1 MPVPQLAHEHE
12 EPVGPQQRL
21 RELLERLTVAAGSP
35 SGRDI
40 SRRISTGV
48 PPEPLSHQTAC
59 LILKCERPTTEKN
72 LLRVVR
78 QLLRMDPCH
87 TQLPD
92 EERRARESEV
102 WEEAHVLWAAWRSD
116 LTRRA
121 EGPLPGAFA
130 AQLRGAVLDRPGDY
144 GALSRRLEKHL
155 PAEQAKAMSPNLLRA
170 WTEGTRTPQLH
181 ELELLLRL
189 LAEDGR
195 ALSAHDHQA
204 LMYAYFTLLR
214 HHDPDRFRQHLLAAE
229 RDALREYT
237 AHLESA
243 RERAVRRQ
251 QQERAEH
258 LAALARMRGRLR
270 EAEERAQRAAVLAR
284 RRGDDVV
291 QLTDEAE
298 SLRADRDAA
307 IAATGVAEGQV
318 VELRREREELGR
330 RYVELAAVKEAEDTL
345 ARAAEEAATWPTAA
359 EHLRPATYTPVAPDS
374 PYTYDAYGTYV
385 DPYTVADPF
394 LLPGHDYAD
403 PYTTADTPTLQLT
416 LRLARPTTRPT
427 TQPTA
432 RPALSALSAPSGL
445 SASDT
450 CTAPPRQATVFGAGT
465 APWTVVR
472 SVPRPALP
480 PARCADRAGVP
491 AEAPEP
497 PTRPQRPR
505 GRLRSLFR
513 PGYGRHARPRA

>member
-1 MPVPQLAHEHE
+1 MPVPQVAHEHE

-40 SRRISTGV
+40 SRRVSTGV
-48 PPEPLSHQTAC
+48 PPAALSHQTAC

-87 TQLPD
+87 TRLPD

-130 AQLRGAVLDRPGDY
+130 AQLRGAVLDRLGDY

-155 PAEQAKAMSPNLLRA
+155 PAEQARAMSPNLLRA
-170 WTEGTRTPQLH
+170 WAEGTRTPQLH

-204 LMYAYFTLLR
+204 LLYAYFTLLR

-251 QQERAEH
+251 QRERAEH

-270 EAEERAQRAAVLAR
+270 VAEERAE

-291 QLTDEAE
+291 QLTAEAQ

-307 IAATGVAEGQV
+307 LAATGVAEGQV
-318 VELRREREELGR
+318 VELRRERDELGR
-330 RYVELAAVKEAEDTL
+330 QYVALAAVKEAEDTL

-359 EHLRPATYTPVAPDS
+359 EHLRPATYAPIAPDS

-385 DPYTVADPF
+385 DPYAVADPF
-394 LLPGHDYAD
+394 LLPGHGYAD
-403 PYTTADTPTLQLT
+403 PYTTTDTPTLQLT
-416 LRLARPTTRPT
+416 LRLARPTTRP
-427 TQPTA
+427 
-432 RPALSALSAPSGL
+432 ALSALSA
-445 SASDT
+445 SDT
-450 CTAPPRQATVFGAGT
+450 RITLPRQATAFGAGI

-480 PARCADRAGVP
+480 PARCADHAGVP

-497 PTRPQRPR
+497 PTRPKRPR

>member
-1 MPVPQLAHEHE
+1 MPVPQSAHAHE

-35 SGRDI
+35 SGRDV

-48 PPEPLSHQTAC
+48 PPASLSHQTAC

-92 EERRARESEV
+92 QERRARESEV

-130 AQLRGAVLDRPGDY
+130 AQLRGAALDRWGDFD
-144 GALSRRLEKHL
+144 ALSRRLEKHL

-170 WTEGTRTPQLH
+170 WAEGTRTPQLH

-195 ALSAHDHQA
+195 ALPAHDHQA
-204 LMYAYFTLLR
+204 LLYAYFNLLR

-229 RDALREYT
+229 RDALREYA
-237 AHLESA
+237 AHLENA
-243 RERAVRRQ
+243 QEQAVRQ
-251 QQERAEH
+251 QHHDRAEH
-258 LAALARMRGRLR
+258 HAALARMRGRLR
-270 EAEERAQRAAVLAR
+270 EAEERAERAALLAR

-291 QLTDEAE
+291 RLTGEALR
-298 SLRADRDAA
+298 LRADLDAA
-307 IAATGVAEGQV
+307 RAATGLAEGRM
-318 VELRREREELGR
+318 VELRRERDELGR
-330 RYVELAAVKEAEDTL
+330 QYVELAAVKEAEDTL
-345 ARAAEEAATWPTAA
+345 ARAAKEAATWPTAA
-359 EHLRPATYTPVAPDS
+359 EHLRPATYAPVAPDS
-374 PYTYDAYGTYV
+374 PYTYDAYGMYV
-385 DPYTVADPF
+385 DPYAVPDPF
-394 LLPGHDYAD
+394 LLPGAPSHAD
-403 PYTTADTPTLQLT
+403 PHTTTDTPTLQLT
-416 LRLARPTTRPT
+416 SQLARPTTRP
-427 TQPTA
+427 A
-432 RPALSALSAPSGL
+432 L

-450 CTAPPRQATVFGAGT
+450 WTTPPRQATALGAGT
-465 APWTVVR
+465 APWAVVR
-472 SVPRPALP
+472 SVPRPALL
-480 PARCADRAGVP
+480 PARRGDHARGP
-491 AEAPEP
+491 AEASAP
-497 PTRPQRPR
+497 RPKRTR
-505 GRLRSLFR
+505 GRLRSLFQ

>member
-1 MPVPQLAHEHE
+1 MPVPQVAHAHE

-40 SRRISTGV
+40 SRRISTGE
-48 PPEPLSHQTAC
+48 PPASLSHQTAC

-130 AQLRGAVLDRPGDY
+130 AQLRGAVLDRWADF

-170 WTEGTRTPQLH
+170 WAEGTRTPQLH

-195 ALSAHDHQA
+195 ALPAQDHQA
-204 LMYAYFTLLR
+204 LLYAYFTLLR
-214 HHDPDRFRQHLLAAE
+214 RHDPDRFRQHLLAAE

-237 AHLESA
+237 AHLENA
-243 RERAVRRQ
+243 QERAVRQ
-251 QQERAEH
+251 QLHDRAGH
-258 LAALARMRGRLR
+258 TAALARMRGRLR
-270 EAEERAQRAAVLAR
+270 EAEDRAERAAVLAR

-291 QLTDEAE
+291 RLTGEAE
-298 SLRADRDAA
+298 SLRADLDAA
-307 IAATGVAEGQV
+307 RAATGIAEGKM
-318 VELRREREELGR
+318 VELRRARDELGR
-330 RYVELAAVKEAEDTL
+330 QYVELAAVKEAEDTL
-345 ARAAEEAATWPTAA
+345 ARAAKEAATWPTAA
-359 EHLRPATYTPVAPDS
+359 EHLRPATYAPAAPD
-374 PYTYDAYGTYV
+374 PRYTYDAHGVYV
-385 DPYTVADPF
+385 DPYAVPDPF
-394 LLPGHDYAD
+394 PLPGPGYAD
-403 PYTTADTPTLQLT
+403 PHTTVDTPTLQLT
-416 LRLARPTTRPT
+416 LQLTR
-427 TQPTA
+427 PTA
-432 RPALSALSAPSGL
+432 RPALSAP
-445 SASDT
+445 DT
-450 CTAPPRQATVFGAGT
+450 WTTPPRQATALGSGT
-465 APWTVVR
+465 APWAAVR
-472 SVPRPALP
+472 SAPRPAALP
-480 PARCADRAGVP
+480 PARRGDHVRGP
-491 AEAPEP
+491 AEAPDP
-497 PTRPQRPR
+497 PTRPKRPR
-505 GRLRSLFR
+505 GRLRSLFQ